1 MNPAIL
7 AASRAT
13 ELWYALPLLVVVS
26 LTYAATRHERMDAI
40 LVHALRF
47 GMMVVGFMGAVFVV
61 LVAISH
67 FGGVVLVI
75 VAFLGFGWWLAHAW
89 RARRAAMGHS
99 PGASVER
106 AESKQNRPNATQD
119 EGPPRRRF
127 TSS

>member
-1 MNPAIL
+1 MMNPAIL

-40 LVHALRF
+40 VIHALRF
-47 GMMVVGFMGAVFVV
+47 GMMVVGLMGAVSVV
-61 LVAISH
+61 LVAISY

-75 VAFLGFGWWLAHAW
+75 VALFGLGWWLAHAW
-89 RARRAAMGHS
+89 RTRRAGRPS
-99 PGASVER
+99 PPASGRR
-106 AESKQNRPNATQD
+106 AESKKGRTKATQD
-119 EGPPRRRF
+119 EGTPRRRF